1 MKGLQIESEQLRFG
15 IIGAMERKLLCQIT
29 VGTDKKWVAE
39 DKTNHLMWGLLELR
53 VRLD

>member
-29 VGTDKKWVAE
+29 ASTDQKWVAE
-39 DKTNHLMWGLLELR
+39 DKKTPYVEF
-53 VRLD
+53 VRTKG